1 MYGYMH
7 SDPLT
12 PLAAGRAR
20 QRRNYQQQGAR
31 SHKQQGARSKKQE
44 GKKQEEE
51 EEEAEEA

>member
-7 SDPLT
+7 SDLLT

-51 EEEAEEA
+51 EAEEA

>member
-20 QRRNYQQQGAR
+20 QRRNYQQQGSR
-31 SHKQQGARSKKQE
+31 SHKQQGARRKKQE
-44 GKKQEEE
+44 GKKKEE